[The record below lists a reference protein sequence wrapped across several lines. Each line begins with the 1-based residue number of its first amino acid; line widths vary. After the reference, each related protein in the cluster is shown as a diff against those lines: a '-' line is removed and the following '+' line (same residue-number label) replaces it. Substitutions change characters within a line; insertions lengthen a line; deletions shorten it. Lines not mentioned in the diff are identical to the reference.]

1 MYKVLQEK
9 KHMVIDGL
17 IGILSYRNRANLED
31 SLNAT
36 SILIE
41 MVELEKTF
49 EIFMLNRAEKV
60 GTIMELA
67 VDCSNSFNQPYLL
80 QLLLAICK

>member
-9 KHMVIDGL
+9 KLFVIGSL
-17 IGILSYRNRANLED
+17 INVLGHRNQNDIED

-36 SILIE
+36 QILIE

-49 EIFMLNRAEKV
+49 EIFMMDGAEKV
-60 GTIMELA
+60 GAIIELA
-67 VDCSNSFNQPYLL
+67 VDCSNQHNQ
-80 QLLLAICK
+80 

>member
-1 MYKVLQEK
+1 
-9 KHMVIDGL
+9 MVIDGL
-17 IGILSYRNRANLED
+17 IGILSYRNRDNLED

-36 SILIE
+36 QILVE

-49 EIFMLNRAEKV
+49 EIFMMNGAEKI

-67 VDCSNSFNQPYLL
+67 VDCTNSFN
-80 QLLLAICK
+80 